1 MSTVMDRLNRWA
13 DHLPVTEVLPVGE
26 TEQEQLVAALVP
38 LPARPAVRKKIAA
51 DLKAGELRY
60 REHRVVVL

>member
-1 MSTVMDRLNRWA
+1 MSAVMERLNRWA
-13 DHLPVTEVLPVGE
+13 DNLPVSEALPVGE

-38 LPARPAVRKKIAA
+38 FPTRPAVRKKIAA
-51 DLKAGELRY
+51 DLKAGELQY